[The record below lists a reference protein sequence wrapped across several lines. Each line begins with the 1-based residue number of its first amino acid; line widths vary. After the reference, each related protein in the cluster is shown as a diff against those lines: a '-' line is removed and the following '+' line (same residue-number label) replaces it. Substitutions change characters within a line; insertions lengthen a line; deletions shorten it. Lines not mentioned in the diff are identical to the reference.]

1 MKKFMD
7 WITNKF
13 APKMNKIAR
22 NPWVLAIQE
31 SINVSMPVIF
41 IGSIVTLLNIL
52 GNFIS
57 MPDISAVST
66 FSMGLLSVYLAFL
79 VPYTLMEKKRHNK
92 SKKEAGIVGVGFFL
106 MLTSPSFEDGSISFM
121 IESLGM
127 GGMLAALLSGLLVGM
142 VMSKFANHSFFKE
155 DTTIAEFITVWFDT
169 FIPMLLILLIGWFVI
184 FQMGINMVDVIYTI
198 FSPLISLGDSY
209 IGFIILN
216 FLCAFLYTFGI
227 SSWLLDPIDTTITMT
242 ALNANIVAAK
252 AGVTATA
259 INCYGIGTYIS
270 MGGTGMTL
278 GLVFMMLFFAKSK
291 KLKIMGKVTVIPS
304 LFNINEPLVFGAPL
318 AFNPIMMVP
327 MWIASFVISSL
338 TYLGFYFNIIPKITQ
353 LWSFWYLP
361 KPISQYV
368 LGGLSGLTFGLVMF
382 ALSCLIYYPFFKIYD
397 RQCCEE
403 EAAAQAK
410 EIA

>member
-121 IESLGM
+121 IDSLGM

-155 DTTIAEFITVWFDT
+155 DTTIPEFITVWCDT

-278 GLVFMMLFFAKSK
+278 GVVFMMLFFAKSK

-327 MWIASFVISSL
+327 MWIASFVI
-338 TYLGFYFNIIPKITQ
+338 
-353 LWSFWYLP
+353 
-361 KPISQYV
+361 
-368 LGGLSGLTFGLVMF
+368 
-382 ALSCLIYYPFFKIYD
+382 
-397 RQCCEE
+397 
-403 EAAAQAK
+403 
-410 EIA
+410 

>member
-1 MKKFMD
+1 
-7 WITNKF
+7 
-13 APKMNKIAR
+13 
-22 NPWVLAIQE
+22 
-31 SINVSMPVIF
+31 
-41 IGSIVTLLNIL
+41 
-52 GNFIS
+52 
-57 MPDISAVST
+57 
-66 FSMGLLSVYLAFL
+66 
-79 VPYTLMEKKRHNK
+79 
-92 SKKEAGIVGVGFFL
+92 
-106 MLTSPSFEDGSISFM
+106 
-121 IESLGM
+121 
-127 GGMLAALLSGLLVGM
+127 
-142 VMSKFANHSFFKE
+142 
-155 DTTIAEFITVWFDT
+155 
-169 FIPMLLILLIGWFVI
+169 
-184 FQMGINMVDVIYTI
+184 
-198 FSPLISLGDSY
+198 
-209 IGFIILN
+209 
-216 FLCAFLYTFGI
+216 
-227 SSWLLDPIDTTITMT
+227 MT

-368 LGGLSGLTFGLVMF
+368 LGGLSGLTFVKPSFPQTFLPTPSV
-382 ALSCLIYYPFFKIYD
+382 LSQ
-397 RQCCEE
+397 RW
-403 EAAAQAK
+403 
-410 EIA
+410 